1 MVCAGLMMKI
11 PIHSLNIQTK
21 SFTHMLLTAS
31 SIIWYYYQPEADIL
45 YGLGLICCTSNASQT

>member
-1 MVCAGLMMKI
+1 MKI
-11 PIHSLNIQTK
+11 PIHSCNIQTK

-45 YGLGLICCTSNASQT
+45 YGLEKTMGLICCTGRTSQT